1 MPFDSNSAPRPA
13 PARMPV
19 LNRRQAGIRRLRP
32 ILLAIEAGSTVTTFG
47 HMLVVAHPAHPVE
60 IYDRD
65 TGERLAVGGFEPS
78 DPLAPVAGGPGFAG
92 VRPALELVPMP
103 VADRAEG
110 HDLRHDLRARP
121 A

>member
-1 MPFDSNSAPRPA
+1 MPFDAKLAPRPA

-19 LNRRQAGIRRLRP
+19 LNRRQAGVRRLRP

-78 DPLAPVAGGPGFAG
+78 DPLAPMPGGPGSAG
-92 VRPALELVPMP
+92 VRPALELVPIPPREP
-103 VADRAEG
+103 VEG
-110 HDLRHDLRARP
+110 HDLRRDLRARP